1 MNILLI
7 FLTKN
12 VNFRL
17 SSIKAV
23 TLWNLWLHHPL
34 PLPIPLPLPLKEATL
49 WTAATFGS
57 INDKKGFVKVNWS
70 PYLLRRI
77 YCTLWKRE
85 LLRAWSLVIPW
96 KGGWCGTQYFDF
108 LAMAFT
114 DILIKLCG
122 IWLIPPTH
130 TPPPLNLQSIF
141 FSPPFNSV
149 RDGWFPHC
157 SPWKP
162 CNPPSPLK
170 KIFYPTPLA
179 IKMTLP
185 LVSLLIQKLRPKQVN
200 FLNDLLLLTLPLPT
214 I

>member
-1 MNILLI
+1 MTPPPPPPPYPPPTPPKGSHFMNSGHLWKYQWQKRLCKGQLKSLPSPTNLL
-7 FLTKN
+7 
-12 VNFRL
+12 
-17 SSIKAV
+17 
-23 TLWNLWLHHPL
+23 HPL
-34 PLPIPLPLPLKEATL
+34 
-49 WTAATFGS
+49 
-57 INDKKGFVKVNWS
+57 KKG
-70 PYLLRRI
+70 
-77 YCTLWKRE
+77 TLKG
-85 LLRAWSLVIPW
+85 LVISYSL
-96 KGGWCGTQYFDF
+96 KGRVVWDAVFWFFSDGIYRYPYKALWY
-108 LAMAFT
+108 
-114 DILIKLCG
+114 LIDS
-122 IWLIPPTH
+122 PHPH
-130 TPPPLNLQSIF
+130 PPPLNLQSIF

>member
-1 MNILLI
+1 MWIYFLL

-12 VNFRL
+12 ANFRL

-34 PLPIPLPLPLKEATL
+34 PLPIPLLIPLPLPLKEATL

-57 INDKKGFVKVNWS
+57 INDEKGFVKVNWS
-70 PYLLRRI
+70 PYLHRRI

-108 LAMAFT
+108 LSMAFS

-130 TPPPLNLQSIF
+130 HPPPQS
-141 FSPPFNSV
+141 
-149 RDGWFPHC
+149 
-157 SPWKP
+157 
-162 CNPPSPLK
+162 
-170 KIFYPTPLA
+170 A
-179 IKMTLP
+179 
-185 LVSLLIQKLRPKQVN
+185 VN
-200 FLNDLLLLTLPLPT
+200 FL
-214 I
+214 